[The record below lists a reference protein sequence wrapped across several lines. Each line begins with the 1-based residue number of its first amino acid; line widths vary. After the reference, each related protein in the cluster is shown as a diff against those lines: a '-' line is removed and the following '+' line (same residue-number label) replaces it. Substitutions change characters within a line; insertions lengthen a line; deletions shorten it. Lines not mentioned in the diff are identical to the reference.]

1 MGDLSGAV
9 GRDGAMTLSGR
20 LSQQPFA
27 PDALKIT
34 YQGYNAHGQKA
45 GAFQIELIPLHSP
58 LLRESWLVSF
68 PPLSNMF
75 KFSGSSCLSSALV
88 CYVLFRPCVVCARR
102 MRRRYEA
109 PEAFVFTKFTRCIEA
124 AYQSANRTGHS
135 TTLEEMLL
143 ICNSQRPL

>member
-68 PPLSNMF
+68 PPLINMF
-75 KFSGSSCLSSALV
+75 KFSGSSCSSSALCGFGFFEFLSFQLQAV
-88 CYVLFRPCVVCARR
+88 AFDGCGGARLVPYQNSPAHR
-102 MRRRYEA
+102 KGLCT
-109 PEAFVFTKFTRCIEA
+109 VITLT
-124 AYQSANRTGHS
+124 AYQK
-135 TTLEEMLL
+135 LVPKLL
-143 ICNSQRPL
+143 RR